1 MDSEVPGLVS
11 QAKTHFEYTMEATIP
26 GRDDGFSAS
35 SRPDEGGE
43 EKIDCEEGGNM
54 SMMLMEEEAEPNYS
68 ERLLAEKQ
76 AIINALLKHE
86 RESKWVKEKKE
97 TREEKTPAASAL
109 DERLLALK
117 REIILSLTKIE
128 KGSKQFSIYPTDAV
142 NFTTSPATS
151 SLSMHD
157 SNQEWQGI
165 SKNHQG
171 NDFMKEDEFYKE
183 WHAKGKQVK
192 IHDVPSPKLDD
203 HEPEENAGATTTV
216 ATDEEAGLPAIAADD
231 SAASTVRPLR
241 QSTNIIKHH
250 EEATEEKPGAYRMES
265 HAGGAIPAWV
275 RNSQRLSHSTLDTS
289 QESTRTAN
297 DQSHLP
303 PEMRSRNEHEDRLPE
318 LELEPSSSTEL
329 VMTAEV
335 SQELPTPTDSKKQS
349 KRTKWIVIC
358 VVMIIVAIGLGVGFS
373 GLISVNEMQPNEDN
387 ETNEQNIVETLF
399 VFSEKCLS
407 DGSLEDMSDKEMKE
421 YRILKEELF
430 TNNTYNSFDDNMTSC
445 EAPNL
450 ALRWLVEE
458 SLNSAK
464 EHNDSLLDR
473 YALATCFFSWTKGE
487 LYELNNATEWMTGKS
502 VCAWF
507 GIACDD
513 QGFVAHI
520 NLKENHLLG
529 SIPAETALL
538 SQLVSLDLEAN
549 SLTGTIPTE
558 IGSLESL
565 VRLNLKNNIIDGYI
579 PKEIGQLKML
589 RELVLS
595 SNQLMGSIP
604 TSIGSCSE
612 LRVLDLGD
620 NNNMNDLMIPSS
632 SYNRP
637 VMVGVNNLAGSI
649 PTEIGQL
656 TMLEVLVLSSNQL
669 IGSIPTS
676 IGSCSEL
683 RLLDLAH
690 NKLNGM
696 IPSEIGLWSNLQYI
710 RFTKNKLVGSIPS
723 TIGNLQHLTN
733 LGLGYN
739 RITGTIPSTIGNLRN
754 MTYFGLG
761 YNTMKGT
768 IPSEIGNCKSLQT
781 LSLYFDSLTGT
792 IPTELGS
799 LDDLEE
805 LKIEGNK
812 FAGSIPSHLGN
823 CRNMKRIYVTNNV
836 KLTGT
841 VPREFENLSRL
852 EELVFDYT
860 LMSGTIP
867 DTICSLRERNLTRL
881 IPSSRMS
888 CECCTQF

>member
-1 MDSEVPGLVS
+1 MDSEVPELVS

-612 LRVLDLGD
+612 LR
-620 NNNMNDLMIPSS
+620 
-632 SYNRP
+632 
-637 VMVGVNNLAGSI
+637 
-649 PTEIGQL
+649 
-656 TMLEVLVLSSNQL
+656 
-669 IGSIPTS
+669 
-676 IGSCSEL
+676 
-683 RLLDLAH
+683 LLDLAH